1 MQQRNSEL
9 EQTLQHTDTCKHEK
23 HFLADQ
29 GIFFKAEN
37 VGICKAPEQCS
48 NFGTSKTSS
57 VHAILLQAEA
67 VNFRQHKQKLFMKK
81 VSYASLFIRKIHVHF
96 YL

>member
-1 MQQRNSEL
+1 MQQKNSEL
-9 EQTLQHTDTCKHEK
+9 EPTLQHTDTCKHEK

-48 NFGTSKTSS
+48 NFGNSKTGS
-57 VHAILLQAEA
+57 VHAILLQPEA
-67 VNFRQHKQKLFMKK
+67 VTLFMKK